1 MNWKI
6 FTTAFVSS
14 SIIFFPQ
21 NIIGCGPEID
31 PYDYYTSFFYQH
43 ISGSNT
49 FQPFYY
55 TGYNFLYDENDP
67 VQSTDVLA
75 KEWSA
80 YTGAVANE
88 KDARQF
94 VTEYGYKDV
103 NNLYYHLEKAQPL
116 KIPDSVK
123 RNSMTKFF
131 QEKKDLE
138 ALGYILFAKQ
148 VQPNVTGEF
157 NQWEPM
163 KRDSVIMAKQ
173 IKGGLQLYA
182 AAKQELFK
190 LKYAYQ
196 LIRLAHY
203 SGRYE
208 EAIRFY
214 DAYIPQNK
222 TESVLQPMCL
232 ALKAG
237 ALYRTGKQKEAAY
250 LFSKAFSEN
259 DVKRISNYLSFF
271 WSVDSRD
278 NVKEYTKLCKNNS
291 EKAAMLSL
299 FAMGNTGDQN
309 AAIKEIYDLQPGLN
323 MLEVLVTR
331 EVNKL
336 EEVYLTPLLNE
347 QKGGKEFYYTWSSPA
362 NDSAMKVNERRVIK
376 LKDICLSAAKSG
388 KTSNDGL
395 FQTAAAYLS
404 FMMRDYSGATSV
416 LEDAKRMKLTPKV
429 QDQWSL
435 TNMLVAIN
443 RQEKIDAAFEAQ
455 ILPSVKWLQ
464 QKALSDKP
472 FKNGYYEQSQWK
484 IFYRNL
490 MSEIISKRYHA
501 QGDLQKEV
509 LAIGSADNIYREREY
524 GYNQNALDYLR
535 NNLVSGDVEK
545 LYALLN
551 SKNKTAFEDYLVRN
565 NSLSM
570 ADVTDFAG
578 TAFLRDRKYAEAIK
592 WFNKSATAKK
602 YEIDTDPFIE
612 LLYDREERFSFETK
626 KTTKLA
632 FAQEMLRL
640 KKLAE
645 TDKVNAAKYLYKMAL
660 GLYNTTYYGHAWQ
673 LVQYYRSGSDGYF
686 IPEGAT
692 GFQKEYYG
700 CFTAHGYFKRAM
712 QESNNAEF
720 KAKCLFM
727 MAKCDQK
734 VLRQP
739 QYSDFGYDKYDD
751 YDAAAKK
758 YYDNFRNNK
767 YFPQFIKEYGNTKF
781 YQEALTSCSYLRDF
795 IKKN

>member
-6 FTTAFVSS
+6 FTTAFVSVS
-14 SIIFFPQ
+14 VILFPQ

-43 ISGSNT
+43 ISSTNN

-55 TGYNFLYDENDP
+55 TGYNFLYDENET
-67 VQSTDVLA
+67 VQAADVLA

-80 YTGAVANE
+80 FTGAVANE
-88 KDARQF
+88 KDAKQF
-94 VTEYGYKDV
+94 VTEYSYKDIS
-103 NNLYYHLEKAQPL
+103 NLYYHLEKAQPL

-123 RNSMTKFF
+123 HNSMTRFF
-131 QEKKDLE
+131 EQKKDLE
-138 ALGYILFAKQ
+138 ALGYILYAKN
-148 VQPNVTGEF
+148 VQPNVTGEY

-163 KRDSVIMAKQ
+163 KRDSMVMAKQ

-196 LIRLAHY
+196 LVRLAHY

-208 EAIRFY
+208 DAIRFY
-214 DAYIPQNK
+214 DEYVQQNK

-250 LFSKAFSEN
+250 LFSKAFADN
-259 DVKRISNYLSFF
+259 DVKKISNYLSFF
-271 WSVDSRD
+271 WSVDNTD
-278 NVKEYTKLCKNNS
+278 NVHEYTKLCKNNS

-299 FAMGNTGDQN
+299 FAMGNSGNQN
-309 AAIKEIYDLQPGLN
+309 ATIKEVYGLQPGLN

-336 EEVYLTPLLNE
+336 EEVYLTPMLNK

-362 NDSAMKVNERRVIK
+362 NDSAMKANEKRVIQ
-376 LKDICLSAAKSG
+376 LKDICLAAAKSG

-395 FQTAAAYLS
+395 FQTAAAYLA
-404 FMMRDYSGATSV
+404 FMMRDYSAANAI
-416 LEDAKRMKLTPKV
+416 LDDAKKMKLTPKV

-435 TNMLVAIN
+435 TNILVAIN

-464 QKALSDKP
+464 QKALTDKP

-484 IFYRNL
+484 TFYRNL
-490 MSEIISKRYHA
+490 MSEIIAKRYHE

-509 LAIGSADNIYREREY
+509 LAIGSADNIYRDREY
-524 GYNQNALDYLR
+524 GYHQNALDYLR
-535 NNLVSGDVEK
+535 NSLVSSDVEK
-545 LYALLN
+545 LYTLLS

-565 NSLSM
+565 NSLNM
-570 ADVTDFAG
+570 ADVVDFAG
-578 TAFLRDRKYAEAIK
+578 TAFLRDRKYADAIG
-592 WFNKSATAKK
+592 WFNRSATAKK

-612 LLYDREERFSFETK
+612 LLYDQEERLSFETK

-640 KKLAE
+640 KNLTE
-645 TDKVNAAKYLYKMAL
+645 TDKTNSAKHFYKMAL
-660 GLYNTTYYGHAWQ
+660 GLYNITYYGHAWK
-673 LVQYYRSGSDGYF
+673 LVQYSRSGSDGYF
-686 IPEGAT
+686 IPDGAT
-692 GFQKEYYG
+692 EFQKEYYG
-700 CFTAHGYFKRAM
+700 CFMAHEYFKKAM
-712 QESNNAEF
+712 DESTNPEL

-739 QYSDFGYDKYDD
+739 QYSDFGDKYDD
-751 YDAAAKK
+751 YDVAAKK
-758 YYDNFRNNK
+758 YYINFRNNK
-767 YFPQFIKEYGNTKF
+767 YFPRFVKEYGNTAF